1 MNQKNKAYKLSSP
14 KDNKAFYN
22 DWASRYDTD
31 FYDDIDRENRGYPKK
46 VADIYFRMAKNYNT
60 PIADIGC
67 GTGALGKHFMSTNF
81 IIDGFDISSGM
92 LSEAKKK
99 GYYRNLHECDLTKTE
114 QLPKQKYRGLISCGA
129 FTFGHLG
136 PAYLSGII
144 QMLKKGGLGVL
155 GVNKGHYLKNGFENE
170 IRNLESSGVLNNLKF
185 FEQPTSSEKTIK
197 DIKTL
202 KNNEIN
208 KMFVFTA

>member
-1 MNQKNKAYKLSSP
+1 MNQKSKAYKLSSP
-14 KDNKAFYN
+14 KDSKAFYN

-114 QLPKQKYRGLISCGA
+114 QLPKQKNRGLISCVA

-170 IRNLESSGVLNNLKF
+170 IRNLEYSGVLNNLKF
-185 FEQPTSSEKTIK
+185 FEEPTSSEKTIK